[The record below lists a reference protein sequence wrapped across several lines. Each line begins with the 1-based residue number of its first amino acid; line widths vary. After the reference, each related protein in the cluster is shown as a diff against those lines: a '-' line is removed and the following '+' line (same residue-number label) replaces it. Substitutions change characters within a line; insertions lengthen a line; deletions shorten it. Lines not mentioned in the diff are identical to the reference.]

1 MTGGRHVDGHL
12 SVAQLTRQLDAEGI
26 KKQVIVTDEIKL
38 LNEEDGI
45 APGVEIRHR
54 NELDAVQRELREISG
69 VTALIYVQTCAS
81 EKRRRRKRDAYPDPA
96 ERLFINT
103 DICEGCGDCSKKIK
117 LFIY

>member
-1 MTGGRHVDGHL
+1 
-12 SVAQLTRQLDAEGI
+12 TRQLDAEGI

-103 DICEGCGDCSKKIK
+103 DICEGCGDCSKKSNCLSI
-117 LFIY
+117 